1 MPHVTCNEATGQTPL
16 KLRFSSRHHPMNP
29 TATTIPIRTS
39 TRPEDVAR
47 KRILRCLLYVAA
59 GLLLLLTLARV
70 YTGWRA
76 GVAMTATSGIW
87 TALAVDL
94 KNGVFYRPLY
104 GDLGYGGTRY
114 FPLHFVLHA
123 ALMATGLGP
132 EAAGHALEA
141 VACLALLF
149 GIYRI
154 LRQLGVDRP
163 MAACACLLA
172 LAPKSTQIA
181 YLSIRGDL
189 LPAALN
195 VLGLAICMAPR
206 VERRH
211 VLGAS
216 LLFTLAFSAKPTSL
230 FGVVAVLLSFL
241 LSGRVRKAMELL
253 LATGLGCAGVLSVMF
268 LATEGRVV
276 TIMRACATAAG
287 FSLLAGVKHLV
298 TWPAQGLPIDL
309 AFIVLGFAGLFALPR
324 SKVLSIP
331 ALFFVTT
338 IVETAVVL
346 GAIGANINHFLDLQV
361 AALIVFAAWLFD
373 GATVERNFGIG
384 LLAFVTFFALFP
396 ILWNLRNDDST
407 AYFDIAYSRGLRDTL
422 QFLGKTDKP
431 LLAANPLLPI
441 LAGQRV
447 YLLDPWMFAHIA
459 SKDPSFGQPMT
470 EAIRGRQFA
479 AIVLEDDLESRT
491 LSTTLPFEQ
500 TREIGKYYQ
509 LAKRFPMAC
518 VYLPRQP

>member
-1 MPHVTCNEATGQTPL
+1 MPL
-16 KLRFSSRHHPMNP
+16 KLRFSSRRYPMNP

-114 FPLHFVLHA
+114 FPLHFILHA
-123 ALMATGLGP
+123 ALMKIELGP
-132 EAAGHALEA
+132 EAAGHALQA

-149 GIYRI
+149 GVYRI
-154 LRQLGVDRP
+154 LRRLGADRP
-163 MAACACLLA
+163 MAACVSLLV

-211 VLGAS
+211 LLGAS
-216 LLFTLAFSAKPTSL
+216 FFFTLAFSAKPTSL
-230 FGVVAVLLSFL
+230 FGIAAVLLSFL
-241 LSGRVRKAMELL
+241 LSGRVRKAMGLL
-253 LATGLGCAGVLSVMF
+253 LATGLGCVGVLGVM
-268 LATEGRVV
+268 LVATGGRVF
-276 TIMRACATAAG
+276 TIMRTCATAAG
-287 FSLLAGVKHLV
+287 FSLFTGVKHLV
-298 TWPAQGLPIDL
+298 TWPAQGLPIEF
-309 AFIVLGFAGLFALPR
+309 AFVILGLAGLFALPR
-324 SKVLSIP
+324 SKIFSIP

-338 IVETAVVL
+338 A
-346 GAIGANINHFLDLQV
+346 
-361 AALIVFAAWLFD
+361 
-373 GATVERNFGIG
+373 
-384 LLAFVTFFALFP
+384 
-396 ILWNLRNDDST
+396 
-407 AYFDIAYSRGLRDTL
+407 
-422 QFLGKTDKP
+422 
-431 LLAANPLLPI
+431 
-441 LAGQRV
+441 
-447 YLLDPWMFAHIA
+447 
-459 SKDPSFGQPMT
+459 
-470 EAIRGRQFA
+470 
-479 AIVLEDDLESRT
+479 
-491 LSTTLPFEQ
+491 
-500 TREIGKYYQ
+500 
-509 LAKRFPMAC
+509 
-518 VYLPRQP
+518 

>member
-1 MPHVTCNEATGQTPL
+1 MPL
-16 KLRFSSRHHPMNP
+16 KLRFSSRRYPMNP
-29 TATTIPIRTS
+29 TATTIPIRAS
-39 TRPEDVAR
+39 TRPEDVVR

-59 GLLLLLTLARV
+59 GLLVLLTLARV
-70 YTGWRA
+70 YTGWRT

-104 GDLGYGGTRY
+104 GNLGYGGTRY
-114 FPLHFVLHA
+114 FPLHFVLQA
-123 ALMATGLGP
+123 ALMEIGLGP

-154 LRQLGVDRP
+154 LRRLRVERRV
-163 MAACACLLA
+163 AACVCLLV

-189 LPAALN
+189 LPTALN

-211 VLGAS
+211 LFGAS

-230 FGVVAVLLSFL
+230 FGVAAVLLSFL
-241 LSGRVRKAMELL
+241 LSGRLRKAMELL
-253 LATGLGCAGVLSVMF
+253 LATSLGCAGVLSVMLF
-268 LATEGRVV
+268 ATGGRVLA
-276 TIMRACATAAG
+276 IMRACATAAG

-298 TWPAQGLPIDL
+298 TWPAQGLPIEL
-309 AFIVLGFAGLFALPR
+309 AFIVLGFAGLLALPR
-324 SKVLSIP
+324 SKAVSIP
-331 ALFFVTT
+331 ALFFVATL
-338 IVETAVVL
+338 VETAVVL
-346 GAIGANINHFLDLQV
+346 GAVGANINHFLDLEV

-373 GATVERNFGIG
+373 NATMESNFGIG
-384 LLAFVTFFALFP
+384 VLAFVTFFALSP
-396 ILWNLRNDDST
+396 ILWNLRNDDNVG
-407 AYFDIAYSRGLRDTL
+407 YFDIAYSRGLRDAL
-422 QFLGKTDKP
+422 QFLGKQDKP
-431 LLAANPLLPI
+431 VLAVNPLLPI

-447 YLLDPWMFAHIA
+447 YLLDPWMFTHLA
-459 SKDPSFGQPMT
+459 SKNPSFGQPMSD
-470 EAIRGRQFA
+470 AIQRRQFA

-491 LSTTLPFEQ
+491 LSSTLPFEQ
-500 TREIGKYYQ
+500 TREIGQYYQ
-509 LAKRFPMAC
+509 LARRFPMAC

>member
-1 MPHVTCNEATGQTPL
+1 M
-16 KLRFSSRHHPMNP
+16 
-29 TATTIPIRTS
+29 
-39 TRPEDVAR
+39 R
-47 KRILRCLLYVAA
+47 KRILRSLLYVAA
-59 GLLLLLTLARV
+59 GLLVLLTLARV

-76 GVAMTATSGIW
+76 GVALTPTSGVW

-94 KNGVFYRPLY
+94 KNGVFYRPLH

-114 FPLHFVLHA
+114 FPLHFILHA
-123 ALMATGLGP
+123 ALMEIGLGP
-132 EAAGHALEA
+132 EAAGHTLEA

-149 GIYRI
+149 GVYRI
-154 LRQLGVDRP
+154 LRQLGADRP
-163 MAACACLLA
+163 MAACVSLLV

-195 VLGLAICMAPR
+195 ALGLALCMAPR

-216 LLFTLAFSAKPTSL
+216 LLFTLAFAAKPTSL
-230 FGVVAVLLSFL
+230 FGVAAVFLSFA

-253 LATGLGCAGVLSVMF
+253 LATSLGCVGVFSIML
-268 LATEGRVV
+268 LATGGRVL
-276 TIMRACATAAG
+276 TIMRTCAPAAG

-309 AFIVLGFAGLFALPR
+309 AFIVLGFAGLFALAR
-324 SKVLSIP
+324 SKVVSIP

-338 IVETAVVL
+338 AVGTAVVL

-373 GATVERNFGIG
+373 NATIESNFGIG
-384 LLAFVTFFALFP
+384 VLAFVTFFALSP
-396 ILWNLRNDDST
+396 ILWNLRNDDSVG
-407 AYFDIAYSRGLRDTL
+407 YFDIAYSRGLRDTL
-422 QFLGKTDKP
+422 QFLGKQDKP
-431 LLAANPLLPI
+431 ILAANPLLPI

-447 YLLDPWMFAHIA
+447 YLLDPWMFTHIA
-459 SKDPSFGQPMT
+459 NKNPSFAQPMSD
-470 EAIRGRQFA
+470 AIRQRQFA

-491 LSTTLPFEQ
+491 LSTVLPFEQ
-500 TREIGKYYQ
+500 TREIGQYYQ

>member
-1 MPHVTCNEATGQTPL
+1 M
-16 KLRFSSRHHPMNP
+16 
-29 TATTIPIRTS
+29 RTS
-39 TRPEDVAR
+39 TRPEDAVR
-47 KRILRCLLYVAA
+47 KRILRSLLYAAA
-59 GLLLLLTLARV
+59 GLLVLLTLARV

-76 GVAMTATSGIW
+76 GVALTPTSGIW

-104 GDLGYGGTRY
+104 GSLGYGGTRY
-114 FPLHFVLHA
+114 FPLHFILHA
-123 ALMATGLGP
+123 ALMETGLGP

-141 VACLALLF
+141 VSCLALLF

-154 LRQLGVDRP
+154 LRQLRVDRP
-163 MAACACLLA
+163 MAACVCLLV

-189 LPAALN
+189 LPTALN
-195 VLGLAICMAPR
+195 VLGLAICMTPR

-230 FGVVAVLLSFL
+230 FGVAAVLLSFL
-241 LSGRVRKAMELL
+241 LSGRARKAMELL
-253 LATGLGCAGVLSVMF
+253 LATSLGCAGVLSMIL
-268 LATEGRVV
+268 LATGGRFL

-287 FSLLAGVKHLV
+287 FSLLAGVKHFFI
-298 TWPAQGLPIDL
+298 WPAQGLPIDL

-331 ALFFVTT
+331 ALFFATT
-338 IVETAVVL
+338 VVETTVVL
-346 GAIGANINHFLDLQV
+346 GAVGANINHFLDLQV

-373 GATVERNFGIG
+373 EATIERNFGIG
-384 LLAFVTFFALFP
+384 VLAFVIFFALSP
-396 ILWNLRNDDST
+396 ILWNLRNDDSVG
-407 AYFDIAYSRGLRDTL
+407 YFDIAYSRGLHDAL
-422 QFLGKTDKP
+422 QFLGKQDKP
-431 LLAANPLLPI
+431 ILAVNPLLPI
-441 LAGQRV
+441 LAGQNV
-447 YLLDPWMFAHIA
+447 YLLDPWMFTHI
-459 SKDPSFGQPMT
+459 SNKDRSFAQPMSD
-470 EAIRGRQFA
+470 AIQRRQFG

-500 TREIGKYYQ
+500 TREIGQYYQ
-509 LAKRFPMAC
+509 LARRFPMAC